1 VPSAAIEMC
10 AFRDLVLAWFGFT
23 GRSPDE
29 LTGEQ
34 LVDLEQAVGEEVF
47 DFIAEEVERLT
58 GAAADT
64 GSGT

>member
-1 VPSAAIEMC
+1 MPSAAIEMG

-29 LTGEQ
+29 LTGQQ
-34 LVDLEQAVGEEVF
+34 LVALEQTVGEETY
-47 DFIAEEVERLT
+47 DLIAEEVERMT
-58 GAAADT
+58 GSAANT